1 VSEAMKQ
8 VERAERTERAERL
21 ARARAAEADPNAP
34 RAAQWMV
41 AIDFGTTNTAVA
53 AYSEKGIVARGFAG
67 PRRPALLDEL
77 RELVGAHPALGQVAR
92 SALTVGS
99 SSPRSLNEALS
110 VDMVDSPRLDALIAE
125 MERYACDRQ
134 SEDVWLALHKV
145 YRGFFDAPPFESLG
159 IWPVSPTLAGDDQVL
174 PSAVAETPDGLV
186 LVGVEYLRELEAL
199 IDSSPHE
206 PAPPS
211 ELRIHRGL
219 KRRVGTQHAE
229 EAEQLV
235 EEFLRRVK
243 GGIEDEFDN
252 NPRFTQ
258 SSSVPMSLR
267 RAVLTYPTVAHP
279 GRRRRITEIAQAAG
293 IEEVVGYY
301 DEAVAAA
308 IAYLATVMRGN
319 FEIGFEQF
327 LSRCRRT
334 EHGRWAHNAL
344 IVDVGGGTTDVA
356 LLAIDIEDCT
366 TDHRAGHD
374 DLSTW
379 GRLYRVTPTV
389 LGSSGAMFHGGDRL
403 TLDLFR
409 YRKAR
414 EAMASTVIANLERP
428 SDYVIRV
435 SSLEEQTR
443 SLRELLM
450 AETDAVVPTRWRGI
464 EDGAERAR
472 RQAAFYRRWREAEEA
487 KIAFANGTYDGDED
501 ERRFLKASV
510 ERFAESVGKLAGD
523 LVNVHLDEDQCVD
536 AVVLSGKS
544 SGFPSVRDRLIEEL
558 RAHGVD
564 DANILTYSD
573 EQARKQ
579 AASFGACYA
588 QHLYE
593 KGFPDPRLSLQ
604 MGSWQLDLEVRNL
617 RFNLPATFTMR
628 PQAGATEPIPLFG
641 GQPGEREFRPI
652 DEEQLAN
659 EQACVRSAWHPLQP
673 TVFVHRQP
681 TPDDV
686 IWGSWDFPALLGDH
700 YSNLKS
706 RLRGQFEVDL
716 DLSLWLHV
724 TNDRAALDLRG
735 ETLVAELEE
744 EIAESV
750 DGEGSGRYRL
760 RPDIGLVH
768 GQSSGLGNNR
778 LVPVAPKGRE
788 FAHLAVVD
796 DGDPIEALVIPLDDG
811 DVHVA
816 SRDGELVV
824 SFEFPGDKRA
834 KSVKV
839 PAADTRPVDERTML
853 INERYRPVAHF
864 VLTKDGR
871 LFYST
876 GHPPYWKTE
885 DIADLNTPGKVY
897 TMKATDPPD
906 EPEMEVQDPF
916 NGRH

>member
-1 VSEAMKQ
+1 
-8 VERAERTERAERL
+8 
-21 ARARAAEADPNAP
+21 
-34 RAAQWMV
+34 MV
-41 AIDFGTTNTAVA
+41 AIDFGTTNTALA

-67 PRRPALLDEL
+67 PRRPSLLEEL
-77 RELVGAHPALGQVAR
+77 RELVNSHPALGQVAK

-99 SSPRSLNEALS
+99 SSPLSLDDALS
-110 VDMVDSPRLDALIAE
+110 VDMVDSRRLDALIAE
-125 MERYACDRQ
+125 LERYANDRQ
-134 SEDVWLALHKV
+134 AEDIWLALQRC
-145 YRGFFDAPPFESLG
+145 YRGYFDAPPFESLG
-159 IWPVSPTLAGDDQVL
+159 IWPVSPELAGDEQVL
-174 PSAVAETPDGLV
+174 PSAVAETPEGQV
-186 LVGVEYLRELEAL
+186 LVGVEYLRELDEL
-199 IDSSPHE
+199 IDLAVHGTNGSGPRPE
-206 PAPPS
+206 PVPS
-211 ELRIHRGL
+211 ELTIHRGL
-219 KRRVGTQHAE
+219 KRRIGTQHAD
-229 EAEQLV
+229 EAERLV
-235 EEFLRRVK
+235 ERFLRRVK
-243 GGIEDEFDN
+243 GGIEDEFEK

-258 SSSVPMSLR
+258 SQLEPMVLR

-279 GRRRRITEIAQAAG
+279 GRRRRIKEIAQAAG

-308 IAYLATVMRGN
+308 IAYLAKVMRGN

-327 LSRCRRT
+327 LSRCRQKDA
-334 EHGRWAHNAL
+334 GRWAHNAL

-366 TDHRAGHD
+366 GEHQHGQEDI
-374 DLSTW
+374 SSW

-414 EAMASTVIANLERP
+414 EAMAGGRITNLERP
-428 SDYVIRV
+428 DDYVIRV

-443 SLRELLM
+443 SLRENLM
-450 AETDAVVPTRWRGI
+450 AEVDARVPTRWQQVD
-464 EDGAERAR
+464 DGTERAQ
-472 RQAAFYRRWREAEEA
+472 RQAAFYRRWRDAEDA
-487 KIAFANGTYDGDED
+487 KIDYARGDYDGDED

-523 LVNVHLDEDQCVD
+523 LVSVHLDDDQCVD

-544 SGFPSVRDRLIEEL
+544 SGFPAVRDRLISEL

-564 DANILTYSD
+564 QSSIVTYD
-573 EQARKQ
+573 DDNARKH

-641 GQPGEREFRPI
+641 GRPGEREFRPI
-652 DEEQLAN
+652 DEKQLEE
-659 EQACVRSAWHPLQP
+659 EQACVRSSWYPMQP

-686 IWGSWDFPALLGDH
+686 IWGSWDFPALLGEH
-700 YSNLKS
+700 YAALKS

-716 DLSLWLHV
+716 DLSLRLHL
-724 TNDRAALDLRG
+724 TNDRAALDLRR
-735 ETLVAELEE
+735 ETLVARIEDKVAADGDEVAVPPEPGERAAGRDLLTLVPS
-744 EIAESV
+744 ISV
-750 DGEGSGRYRL
+750 
-760 RPDIGLVH
+760 VH
-768 GQSSGLGNNR
+768 GQSSGLGNMR
-778 LVPVAPKGRE
+778 AVPVASSGKV

-796 DGDPIEALVIPLDDG
+796 DGNPIEALVVPLDDG
-811 DVHVA
+811 NVHTA
-816 SRDGELVV
+816 TRDGELVV
-824 SFEFPGDKRA
+824 SFEFPGESRA

-839 PAADTRPVDERTML
+839 PAADTRTVEDRIL
-853 INERYRPVAHF
+853 QVNERYRPVAHL
-864 VLTKDGR
+864 VLTRDGR
-871 LFYST
+871 LYYSS
-876 GHPPYWKTE
+876 GYPPYWATD
-885 DIADLNTPGKVY
+885 DIADLSTPGKVY
-897 TMKATDPPD
+897 TMRATDPPD